1 MNGFLMRLGVILEP
15 IQWLSNEKYVLAIVI
30 IVQLWLSLGTSF
42 LAFIAG
48 LQTIDRSLVEA
59 GTVDGIKNRWQ
70 ELWYITLPSMRP
82 QLMFGAVMQITASFA
97 VAEISIAL
105 AGFPSVNYAAHTVV
119 THLMDF
125 GTIRLM
131 LFALLALFGSFMVLP
146 LIYTVNN
153 AFKPLDELFIF
164 PPRFWVNNP
173 TMENFSDLINLMG
186 NSWVPLSRY
195 IANTLLITLLGT
207 AGHILLASAAAYPL
221 AKYRFP
227 GSNVLFTIVIL
238 SLMFSPHV
246 TAIPNYMVMSWLGWI
261 NTHASI
267 IVPSLAFSLGLFL
280 MKQFMEQIP
289 DALLEAAKIDGA
301 NEYRIFWSIV
311 MPNVKP
317 AWLTLM
323 ILQFP
328 ALWGTD
334 GGSFIYSENLKTLH
348 YALSQIIQGGIARA
362 GVGAAVALLLMIV
375 PITLF
380 IISQSSVMQ
389 TMATSG
395 MKE

>member
-1 MNGFLMRLGVILEP
+1 MMAAFRMPRRL
-15 IQWLSNEKYVLAIVI
+15 NR
-30 IVQLWLSLGTSF
+30 SF
-42 LAFIAG
+42 
-48 LQTIDRSLVEA
+48 
-59 GTVDGIKNRWQ
+59 TV
-70 ELWYITLPSMRP
+70 
-82 QLMFGAVMQITASFA
+82 SF
-97 VAEISIAL
+97 
-105 AGFPSVNYAAHTVV
+105 
-119 THLMDF
+119 
-125 GTIRLM
+125 M
-131 LFALLALFGSFMVLP
+131 LFAFLAVFGAFMALP
-146 LIYTVNN
+146 LIYAVNN
-153 AFKPLDELFIF
+153 AFKPLNELFLF
-164 PPRFWVNNP
+164 PPRFFVNNP
-173 TMENFSDLINLMG
+173 TMDNFYDLVALMG

-195 IANTLLITLLGT
+195 IVNTLFITIVGT
-207 AGHILLASAAAYPL
+207 VGHILLSSAAAYPL

-227 GSNVLFTIVIL
+227 GSRILFSIVVM
-238 SLMFSPHV
+238 SLMFSGHV

-267 IVPSLAFSLGLFL
+267 VVPSLAFPLGLFL

-301 NEYRIFWSIV
+301 NEYRIYWTIV

-328 ALWGTD
+328 MLWGSD
-334 GGSFIYSENLKTLH
+334 GGNFIYSENLKTLH
-348 YALSQIIQGGIARA
+348 YALGQITAGGIARA
-362 GVGAAVALLLMIV
+362 GVGAAVALILMVV

-380 IISQSSVMQ
+380 IISQSNVLQ

>member
-1 MNGFLMRLGVILEP
+1 MKVMAVFRVSRKLN
-15 IQWLSNEKYVLAIVI
+15 
-30 IVQLWLSLGTSF
+30 
-42 LAFIAG
+42 
-48 LQTIDRSLVEA
+48 RSL
-59 GTVDGIKNRWQ
+59 TV
-70 ELWYITLPSMRP
+70 
-82 QLMFGAVMQITASFA
+82 SF
-97 VAEISIAL
+97 
-105 AGFPSVNYAAHTVV
+105 
-119 THLMDF
+119 
-125 GTIRLM
+125 M
-131 LFALLALFGSFMVLP
+131 LFLLLALFGSFMALP
-146 LIYTVNN
+146 LIYTINN

-164 PPRFWVNNP
+164 PPRFFVNNP
-173 TMENFSDLINLMG
+173 TMDNFYDLMSLMG
-186 NSWVPLSRY
+186 NSWVPFSRY
-195 IANTLLITLLGT
+195 IANSLLITVVGT
-207 AGHILLASAAAYPL
+207 LGHILLASAAAYPL

-227 GSNVLFTIVIL
+227 GSKALFSIVVL

-246 TAIPNYMVMSWLGWI
+246 TSIPNYMVMSWLGWI

-267 IVPSLAFSLGLFL
+267 IVPSLAFPLGLFL

-301 NEYRIFWSIV
+301 SEYRVFWSIV

-323 ILQFP
+323 VLQFP

-348 YALSQIIQGGIARA
+348 YALGQIAQGGIARA
-362 GVGAAVALLLMIV
+362 GVAAAVSLILMIV

>member
-1 MNGFLMRLGVILEP
+1 MVMKMVA
-15 IQWLSNEKYVLAIVI
+15 VLRAPRKLNRSFTV
-30 IVQLWLSLGTSF
+30 SF
-42 LAFIAG
+42 L
-48 LQTIDRSLVEA
+48 
-59 GTVDGIKNRWQ
+59 
-70 ELWYITLPSMRP
+70 
-82 QLMFGAVMQITASFA
+82 
-97 VAEISIAL
+97 
-105 AGFPSVNYAAHTVV
+105 
-119 THLMDF
+119 
-125 GTIRLM
+125 
-131 LFALLALFGSFMVLP
+131 LFALLAVFGAFSALP
-146 LIYTVNN
+146 LVYAVNN

-164 PPRFWVNNP
+164 PPRFFVFNP
-173 TMENFSDLINLMG
+173 TLDNFFDLFALMG

-195 IANTLLITLLGT
+195 IANTLLITLVGT
-207 AGHILLASAAAYPL
+207 VGHILLASAAAYPL
-221 AKYRFP
+221 AKYRFA
-227 GSNVLFTIVIL
+227 GSKTLFSIVVL
-238 SLMFSPHV
+238 SLMFSGHV

-267 IVPSLAFSLGLFL
+267 IVPALAFPLGLFL

-301 NEYRIFWSIV
+301 NEYRIYWSIV

-328 ALWGTD
+328 MLWGTD
-334 GGSFIYSENLKTLH
+334 GGNFIYSENLKTLH
-348 YALSQIIQGGIARA
+348 YALGQIIAGGIARA

-380 IISQSSVMQ
+380 IISQSSVIQ

-395 MKE
+395 MKD

>member
-1 MNGFLMRLGVILEP
+1 M
-15 IQWLSNEKYVLAIVI
+15 
-30 IVQLWLSLGTSF
+30 
-42 LAFIAG
+42 
-48 LQTIDRSLVEA
+48 
-59 GTVDGIKNRWQ
+59 
-70 ELWYITLPSMRP
+70 
-82 QLMFGAVMQITASFA
+82 
-97 VAEISIAL
+97 
-105 AGFPSVNYAAHTVV
+105 SVK
-119 THLMDF
+119 
-125 GTIRLM
+125 TIRLISGTKKLNRSFTVSFL
-131 LFALLALFGSFMVLP
+131 LFLLLAAFGCFMALP
-146 LIYTVNN
+146 LIYAVNN

-164 PPRFWVNNP
+164 PPRFLVNNP
-173 TMENFSDLINLMG
+173 TMDNFFDLFSLMG

-195 IANTLLITLLGT
+195 IMNTLIITVVGT

-227 GSNVLFTIVIL
+227 GSKVLFTIVVL
-238 SLMFSPHV
+238 SLMFSAQV

-267 IVPSLAFSLGLFL
+267 IVPSLSFSLGLFL

-301 NEYRIFWSIV
+301 SEYRIFWTIV

-328 ALWGTD
+328 MLWGSD
-334 GGSFIYSENLKTLH
+334 GGNFIYSENLKTLH
-348 YALSQIIQGGIARA
+348 YALGQIVLGGIARA
-362 GVGAAVALLLMIV
+362 GVGAAVALLLMVV

-380 IISQSSVMQ
+380 IISQSSVIQ

>member
-1 MNGFLMRLGVILEP
+1 MVIKR
-15 IQWLSNEKYVLAIVI
+15 IA
-30 IVQLWLSLGTSF
+30 SLRGPKKLNRSFTVSF
-42 LAFIAG
+42 LLF
-48 LQTIDRSLVEA
+48 V
-59 GTVDGIKNRWQ
+59 V
-70 ELWYITLPSMRP
+70 
-82 QLMFGAVMQITASFA
+82 
-97 VAEISIAL
+97 L
-105 AGFPSVNYAAHTVV
+105 AGFGA
-119 THLMDF
+119 
-125 GTIRLM
+125 
-131 LFALLALFGSFMVLP
+131 FMALP
-146 LIYTVNN
+146 LIYAVNN

-164 PPRFWVNNP
+164 PPRFFVNNP
-173 TMENFSDLINLMG
+173 TMDNFFDLIALMG

-195 IANTLLITLLGT
+195 IANTLLITIVGT
-207 AGHILLASAAAYPL
+207 VGHILLASAAAFPL
-221 AKYRFP
+221 AKYRFM
-227 GSNVLFTIVIL
+227 GSKALFTIVVL

-246 TAIPNYMVMSWLGWI
+246 TATPNYMVMSWLGWI
-261 NTHASI
+261 NTHASLI
-267 IVPSLAFSLGLFL
+267 IPALAFPLGLFL

-301 NEYRIFWSIV
+301 NEARIYWSIV

-348 YALSQIIQGGIARA
+348 YALGQITQGGIARA

-395 MKE
+395 MKD

>member
-1 MNGFLMRLGVILEP
+1 M
-15 IQWLSNEKYVLAIVI
+15 VLKMKNIFRP
-30 IVQLWLSLGTSF
+30 QKKLN
-42 LAFIAG
+42 
-48 LQTIDRSLVEA
+48 RSLPVNIMLFLIL
-59 GTVDGIKNRWQ
+59 V
-70 ELWYITLPSMRP
+70 L
-82 QLMFGAVMQITASFA
+82 FGA
-97 VAEISIAL
+97 
-105 AGFPSVNYAAHTVV
+105 
-119 THLMDF
+119 
-125 GTIRLM
+125 
-131 LFALLALFGSFMVLP
+131 FMALP
-146 LIYTVNN
+146 LIYAINN

-164 PPRFWVNNP
+164 PPRFFVINP
-173 TMENFSDLINLMG
+173 TMDNFYDLVSLMG

-195 IANTLLITLLGT
+195 IANTLLITLIGT

-221 AKYRFP
+221 AKHRFF
-227 GSNVLFTIVIL
+227 GSRILFSIVVL
-238 SLMFSPHV
+238 SLMFSAHV

-267 IVPSLAFSLGLFL
+267 IIPSLAFPLGLFL

-289 DALLEAAKIDGA
+289 DALIEAAKIDGA
-301 NEYRIFWSIV
+301 SEYRIFWSII

-328 ALWGTD
+328 ALWGSD

-348 YALSQIIQGGIARA
+348 YALGQIIQGGIARA

-380 IISQSSVMQ
+380 VISQSSVMQ

-395 MKE
+395 MKD